1 MPLSCKYRIS
11 VSVKVISV
19 KISDSGKNWGEV
31 ELISASA
38 EAGMSDIS

>member
-19 KISDSGKNWGEV
+19 NWQRLGEV
-31 ELISASA
+31 EPRSVSA
-38 EAGMSDIS
+38 EARMLDIC